1 MLYGCVAWLLLLRSS
16 QKGSRVPTAPRS
28 HCVPLLPAF
37 LIDSMACQEWAV
49 DTDSAHHRRHAA
61 MRGEGFTTLEWEGP
75 NSLQLRFCTLYGLR
89 NPSMAWTADLD
100 REKGS
105 LAHMFRNA
113 KRDSTTVVAQQV
125 FEHPLHQPVPLRCD
139 DPAAGYL
146 PVPVPVPIPLLQFW
160 TCRSSSTGGCDL
172 PLLRF
177 PGWLCLQ

>member
-16 QKGSRVPTAPRS
+16 QKGFRVPTAPRS

-125 FEHPLHQPVPLRCD
+125 FEPPLRRPVPLRCD

-146 PVPVPVPIPLLQFW
+146 PVPDSQCHF
-160 TCRSSSTGGCDL
+160 
-172 PLLRF
+172 
-177 PGWLCLQ
+177 